1 MEFSEILQSEAFKL
15 YGIPLLI
22 CLARVT
28 DVTLGTIRI
37 IFVSKGMKNIAPILG
52 FIEICIWLAAIT
64 QVMANLTHIINFFA
78 YALGYSLGN
87 YLGIYI
93 EGKLAIGNVVVRI
106 ITKRDSHALAKKLR
120 ENNYSVTVLDA
131 EGNSG
136 PVNVVFTVIKRS
148 DIENIL
154 PLILHYN
161 PNAVY
166 SIEDVRHISDPLV
179 IQATRKDKRGIIAFI
194 RDLKK

>member
-52 FIEICIWLAAIT
+52 FVEICIWLAAIT

-93 EGKLAIGNVVVRI
+93 EGKLALGNVVVRI

-120 ENNYSVTVLDA
+120 ENNYLVTVLDA
-131 EGNSG
+131 QGNTG
-136 PVNVVFTVIKRS
+136 PVNVVFTVIKRA

-166 SIEDVRHISDPLV
+166 SIEDVRHINDPQ
-179 IQATRKDKRGIIAFI
+179 IIRTTQKERRGITAFI
-194 RDLKK
+194 KGLRK

>member
-52 FIEICIWLAAIT
+52 FVEICIWLAAIT

-93 EGKLAIGNVVVRI
+93 EGKLALGNVVVRI

-131 EGNSG
+131 QGNTG
-136 PVNVVFTVIKRS
+136 PVNVVFTVIKRA

-166 SIEDVRHISDPLV
+166 SIEDVRHINDPQ
-179 IQATRKDKRGIIAFI
+179 IIRTTQKERRGITAFI
-194 RDLKK
+194 KGLRK

>member
-1 MEFSEILQSEAFKL
+1 MDFHEIIQSEAFKF

-64 QVMANLTHIINFFA
+64 QVMANLNHIINFFA

-93 EGKLAIGNVVVRI
+93 EGKLALGNVVIRI

-136 PVNVVFTVIKRS
+136 PVNVVFTVIKRAE
-148 DIENIL
+148 IQNIL
-154 PLILHYN
+154 PIILHYN

-166 SIEDVRHISDPLV
+166 SIEDVRYINEPSALRPTQRQRSKLV
-179 IQATRKDKRGIIAFI
+179 SFI
-194 RDLKK
+194 KDLKK

>member
-1 MEFSEILQSEAFKL
+1 MEFSEIFQSEAFKL

-64 QVMANLTHIINFFA
+64 QVMTNLTNITNFFA

-93 EGKLAIGNVVVRI
+93 EGKLALGNVVVRI

-120 ENNYSVTVLDA
+120 ENNYSVTILDA

-136 PVNVVFTVIKRS
+136 PVNVVFTVIKRA
-148 DIENIL
+148 DIQNIL

-161 PNAVY
+161 PNAAY
-166 SIEDVRHISDPLV
+166 SIEDVRYISDPQVLQTTRGQRWG
-179 IQATRKDKRGIIAFI
+179 IATFIKGLRK
-194 RDLKK
+194 